1 MIVKDFVDLVEKMR
15 EYQRNWFTFHRIE
28 DLRSSQRLEK
38 AVDKAVAEFKEGQQ
52 SLF

>member
-1 MIVKDFVDLVEKMR
+1 MIVQDFIDLVEKMR
-15 EYQRNWFTFHRIE
+15 EHQRNWFTFHRIE
-28 DLRSSQRLEK
+28 DLRESLKLET